1 MTQLLDQ
8 NTTAQCPHNKRV
20 SCSNCRLSSLCLP
33 ISLELNELDQIDE
46 VILRNQPLHKGDYL
60 YRIGD
65 PFTSVYAVRAG
76 CVKSV
81 HNSEEGEEQ
90 ITGFYLPGEILGMD
104 GLTDDYHANF
114 AIALE
119 TSSICEIPFQKL
131 EILSHK
137 IPSLQRHFFQ
147 LMSREITK
155 DQKLISLLSKGSA
168 EQRIAALLLSLSAR
182 HQKRQLSGTEFNL
195 PMSRTDIG
203 NYLGLTI
210 ETVSRV
216 FGRLQKENIISTDR
230 RLVTLLNIDQLRTI
244 ATS

>member
-1 MTQLLDQ
+1 MTD
-8 NTTAQCPHNKRV
+8 TVASTQCHHDKRV

-33 ISLELNELDQIDE
+33 LSLELDELDQVDE

-65 PFTSVYAVRAG
+65 PFSSIYAIRAG

-81 HNSEEGEEQ
+81 RLTEEGEEQ

-104 GLTDDYHANF
+104 GLNEDHYSNS

-119 TSSICEIPFQKL
+119 TSAICEIPFAKL
-131 EILSHK
+131 EDLSRQ

-147 LMSREITK
+147 LMSREIIN
-155 DQKLISLLSKGSA
+155 DQELITLLSKGSA

-182 HQKRQLSGTEFNL
+182 HQRRQLSATEFSL
-195 PMSRTDIG
+195 PMSRTDMG

-216 FGRLQKENIISTDR
+216 FGRFQKEDVLSADR
-230 RLVTLLNIDQLRTI
+230 RMIKLKEINQLKAI
-244 ATS
+244 ANG